1 MALRRFI
8 RLYDIYSSLRQKGSF
23 KASTQAMRRSGT
35 SVSSAITSWIALGS
49 SPAHVYQYTQNT

>member
-1 MALRRFI
+1 MANGVVP
-8 RLYDIYSSLRQKGSF
+8 IYSSLRQKGSF